1 MAENIS
7 RYFEESASG
16 EDQIFMPARFV
27 NIDRQT
33 PMFLPCDLREWVP
46 EGHIVQFILDAV
58 EQIPTAHFHVNHRGT
73 GSEQY
78 PPAMMLAL
86 LIYCYATGR
95 FGSRTIEA
103 ATHSDVAVRYLCA
116 NTHPDHDSICA
127 FRTANGS
134 AFQAAFVGVL
144 QLAHEL
150 RLTKVGTVSVDGT
163 KIQANA
169 SKHAAVSY
177 ARAGEMIEQLE
188 LEVKEL
194 MERATAAEAQENQE
208 PLDIPGE
215 LRRREKRKTA
225 LQQAR
230 QVIEERAKE
239 MAAAQQE
246 EYKAKVAARQEKRE
260 AGEKPRG
267 KEPAPPSE
275 APDAKAQ
282 YNFTDPES
290 RIMKAGNGNH
300 FEQAYN
306 AQAAVDG
313 AMLIVGQ
320 RLSEACNDKQ
330 ELVPSV
336 AAISPVVAGE
346 VVAVLVDSGFYSEA
360 AVQSVEQKADGTASG
375 LTVYAA
381 VEKHSHHKTVADLLP
396 RPEPVAPGAEAS
408 AKEIMAHRLQTK
420 AGRELYKLRK
430 QTVEPVFG
438 IIKEVM
444 GFRRFR
450 LRGRAKVSLEWT
462 LVCVSY
468 NLKRLFALKN
478 LVATG

>member
-1 MAENIS
+1 MS
-7 RYFEESASG
+7 
-16 EDQIFMPARFV
+16 ARFI
-27 NIDRQT
+27 NLDRQT
-33 PMFLPCDLREWVP
+33 PMFLPCDLREWIP
-46 EGHIVQFILDAV
+46 EDHLVHFIVEAV
-58 EQIPTAHFHVNHRGT
+58 EQLPLAHFHVNHRGT

-103 ATHSDVAVRYLCA
+103 ATYSDVAVRYLCA

-127 FRTANGS
+127 FRANNEA
-134 AFQAAFVGVL
+134 AFRAAFVRVL
-144 QLAHEL
+144 QLAQEL
-150 RLTKVGTVSVDGT
+150 RLTKLGTVSVDGT

-177 ARAGEMIEQLE
+177 QRAGELIAELE
-188 LEVKEL
+188 LEVSQL
-194 MERATAAEAQENQE
+194 MERAGQAEVQEQQE
-208 PLDIPGE
+208 ALDIPAE
-215 LRRREKRKTA
+215 LKRRESRKAA
-225 LQQAR
+225 LQKAR

-239 MAAAQQE
+239 MAAAQQAD
-246 EYKAKVAARQEKRE
+246 YQAKVAARQQRCE
-260 AGEKPRG
+260 AG
-267 KEPAPPSE
+267 KEPRGRKPQPPSA
-275 APDAKAQ
+275 APASKAQ

-290 RIMKAGNGNH
+290 RIMKAGGGQH

-313 AMLIVGQ
+313 AMLIVGE
-320 RLSEACNDKQ
+320 RVCNAPNDKE
-330 ELVPSV
+330 ELAASV
-336 AAISPVVAGE
+336 AAISPVVAAA
-346 VVAVLVDSGFYSEA
+346 VQAVLVDSGFYSEA
-360 AVQSVEQKADGTASG
+360 AVAMVEQKADGTPSG

-381 VEKHSHHKTVADLLP
+381 VEKHSHHKTVEDLLP
-396 RPEPVAPGAEAS
+396 QIEPASPGAQAS
-408 AKEIMAHRLQTK
+408 TKEKMAHRLKTA
-420 AGRELYKLRK
+420 AGQALYKLRK

-450 LRGRAKVSLEWT
+450 LRGRQKVSLEWT

-468 NLKRLFALKN
+468 NFKRLFALKN
-478 LVATG
+478 LALAR